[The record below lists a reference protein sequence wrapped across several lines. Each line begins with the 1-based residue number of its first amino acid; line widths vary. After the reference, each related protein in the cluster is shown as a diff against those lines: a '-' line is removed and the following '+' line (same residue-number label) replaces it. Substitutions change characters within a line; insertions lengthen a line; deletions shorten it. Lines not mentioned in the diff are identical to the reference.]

1 MQKRFKNFVFEA
13 GAEEKTNKFMVQTPI
28 WDFFKK
34 MTTKTGDVRAVCVVC
49 QKSLRFHNTSVMVR
63 HLRFLHPK
71 AYENYRNEY
80 IQGRMGVGYHIRGGI
95 LGLPLTAPRRTRLKK
110 ERSEERKSGF
120 KEEVKKLIVL
130 KAKTKKEESCVITE
144 KDLQQL
150 GQGNIKILNISNK
163 GTIPDVMGEQIIED
177 LKKGKTCVAMSRF
190 EGGQEEEIENVDT
203 NEEEEFSLKEGR
215 QYKFVQVPAEYLE
228 YLKGNGTEIADGSD
242 EATVKEGTEVIQILD
257 EGDTVV
263 EAGEQS
269 DSELLQIWEQLS
281 PQHGVLVCS
290 MDPNSRRQAADAAGE
305 EGSSEEVGQVE
316 FIIAN

>member
-1 MQKRFKNFVFEA
+1 
-13 GAEEKTNKFMVQTPI
+13 MVQTPI

-49 QKSLRFHNTSVMVR
+49 HKSLRFHNTSVMVR

-110 ERSEERKSGF
+110 GKSGY

-144 KDLQQL
+144 KDLEQL

-163 GTIPDVMGEQIIED
+163 GTIPDAMGEQIIED

-190 EGGQEEEIENVDT
+190 EGTQEPEIENVDM

-228 YLKGNGTEIADGSD
+228 YLKGSGSEVTEEGD
-242 EATVKEGTEVIQILD
+242 ELVKEGAEVIQILD

-263 EAGEQS
+263 EAGEHS

-290 MDPNSRRQAADAAGE
+290 VDPNGRRQVGDTAVD
-305 EGSSEEVGQVE
+305 EGSSEEAGQVE

>member
-1 MQKRFKNFVFEA
+1 
-13 GAEEKTNKFMVQTPI
+13 MVQTPI
-28 WDFFKK
+28 WSFFKK
-34 MTTKTGDVRAVCVVC
+34 TTTKTGDVRAVCVVC
-49 QKSLRFHNTSVMVR
+49 HKSLRFHNTSVMVR

-95 LGLPLTAPRRTRLKK
+95 LGLPLTSPRKARLKK
-110 ERSEERKSGF
+110 DRGEERKMSA
-120 KEEVKKLIVL
+120 KDEVKKLIVL

-144 KDLQQL
+144 KDLEQL

-177 LKKGKTCVAMSRF
+177 LKKGKTCVAVSKF
-190 EGGQEEEIENVDT
+190 EDSPEQEMENIDIA
-203 NEEEEFSLKEGR
+203 EEEFSLKEGR

-228 YLKGNGTEIADGSD
+228 YLKSSGS
-242 EATVKEGTEVIQILD
+242 EVAEEGEESMKEEGTAEVIQILD
-257 EGDTVV
+257 EGDTLV

-290 MDPNSRRQAADAAGE
+290 VDQSGRTRQVEEATAD